1 VTSISFDRAADF
13 YDATRGIPAEHVD
26 PVMDILLAELAG
38 RERCLEIGVGTGR
51 IALPLHQRHVPLVG
65 IDLSATMLGRLAAN
79 AGGRAPFPIAVAD
92 ATGLPFAD
100 SSYDAVLASHV
111 FHLIPGW
118 RAAAD
123 EVLRVLR
130 PAGRLIVDF
139 GGGVDSPWRPL
150 LLEAMRKHGIERNRP
165 GANKPEELA
174 AYLGDRVRMRPLP
187 AHLIPVRRSI
197 GNDLRDIER
206 QIFSWTWPYPAE
218 RVRAAADDLRE
229 RAHVEGLDL
238 DAEVD
243 LTYSMQWWAFDL
255 DA

>member
-1 VTSISFDRAADF
+1 
-13 YDATRGIPAEHVD
+13 
-26 PVMDILLAELAG
+26 
-38 RERCLEIGVGTGR
+38 
-51 IALPLHQRHVPLVG
+51 
-65 IDLSATMLGRLAAN
+65 
-79 AGGRAPFPIAVAD
+79 
-92 ATGLPFAD
+92 
-100 SSYDAVLASHV
+100 
-111 FHLIPGW
+111 
-118 RAAAD
+118 
-123 EVLRVLR
+123 
-130 PAGRLIVDF
+130 LIVDF

-229 RAHVEGLDL
+229 RAHAEGLDL